1 MTGVWRVNDADDRV
15 SSAIRNVPAA
25 ALSVVR
31 SAAEPAK
38 FSSRGGIVS
47 SFTVSLLWFLLFA
60 GGGIYLAYNRI
71 NLLAATAASGAA
83 LAAYLLFGTAPLIW
97 KLVLIVPFVPL
108 VIANMDNYRR
118 ERITRPALRIYREM
132 LPSMSDTEREALE
145 AGSVW
150 WDGELFSGMPDWDRL
165 MSFPAPE
172 LSDEEQAFIDGPC
185 EELCRMLDDWDISH
199 ERADMPA
206 EVWDFIKKN
215 RFFAMIIPKHY
226 GGLEFSAY
234 ANAMVIAKLAS
245 RSTVASS
252 TVGVPNS
259 LGPAELLLHY
269 GTDEQ
274 KDHYLPGLASGDE
287 IPCFALTSPQAGS
300 DAAALI
306 DTGIV
311 CKDTWN
317 GKKIVGI
324 RLNWDK
330 RYITLAPVATVLGL
344 AFKLS
349 DPDHLI
355 GDKDDYGITAA
366 LIPTD
371 IPGVTVGR
379 RHHPLNIP
387 FQNGPT
393 SGKDVFVPLDYIIGG
408 QEMAGKGWKM
418 LVELLSVGRA
428 ITLPS
433 SAAGGSQ
440 AASWSAGAYTQLRKQ
455 FGVPV
460 AKFDGVGEALARIA
474 GHTYIMNA
482 AVTVT
487 SGAIDQ
493 GEKPAVPSAILKYH
507 CTEFGRKVANDTMDV
522 HGGKAIMLGPRNY
535 VGRGYMA
542 TPIAITVEGANILT
556 RSLIIFGQGAM
567 RCHPF
572 VLREL
577 HAAQDE
583 NEERGLIEFDDA
595 LFSHIGY
602 AVSNL
607 ARAFFLALTHAK
619 FSSVPINTP
628 TRRYYQNIN
637 RYSAAFALASDFAM
651 LTLGGKLKIKEL
663 LSARLGDVLSSMYLA
678 STVLKHFENQGRR
691 ATDLPLVEWSVRTL
705 MYNAQEQL
713 HSFLRNFPNRP
724 VAFLLRW
731 FIFPRGRTYSA
742 PSDALGR
749 KLVDL
754 VTKSGEGRDRLSKQA
769 YTTAEPGNPL
779 GLLQEALLLSEALA
793 PLEQKLKQAHKEGLI
808 KSEYIGHQIDEA
820 ELAEVINDSEASRM
834 REYQQ
839 KVLDL
844 LAVDDFAPEEIGRAG
859 ARSEGITPA
868 ASSNMDT
875 GKSSKKP
882 VVKKRGSPA
891 GKKAATKKTSKKKK

>member
-1 MTGVWRVNDADDRV
+1 M
-15 SSAIRNVPAA
+15 
-25 ALSVVR
+25 
-31 SAAEPAK
+31 
-38 FSSRGGIVS
+38 VS
-47 SFTVSLLWFLLFA
+47 SFLVAVLWFLLFA
-60 GGGIYLAYNRI
+60 GGGIYLAYNRVK
-71 NLLAATAASGAA
+71 LLPATAITGSA
-83 LAAYLLFGTAPLIW
+83 LFVYSIFGTAPFAWLLLLW
-97 KLVLIVPFVPL
+97 ALFALMIV
-108 VIANMDNYRR
+108 ANMTEFRR
-118 ERITRPALRIYREM
+118 EKITRPALNVYRTM

-165 MSFPAPE
+165 MSFPAPK

-185 EELCRMLDDWDISH
+185 EELCRMLDDWDISFQ
-199 ERADMPA
+199 RADMPPQ
-206 EVWDFIKKN
+206 VWKFIKKH
-215 RFFAMIIPKHY
+215 RFFAMIIPKKY

-245 RSTVASS
+245 RSTTASS

-269 GTDEQ
+269 GTEEQ
-274 KDHYLPGLASGDE
+274 KNRYLPGLASGDE

-306 DTGIV
+306 DSGVV
-311 CKDTWN
+311 CKGMWE
-317 GKKIVGI
+317 GEEIVGI
-324 RLNWDK
+324 KLNWDK

-344 AFKLS
+344 AFKLY

-355 GDKDDYGITAA
+355 GDVEEYGITAA
-366 LIPTD
+366 LIPTNT
-371 IPGVTVGR
+371 PGVTVGR
-379 RHHPLNIP
+379 RHYPLTIP

-393 SGKDVFVPLDYIIGG
+393 SGSDVFVPLDYIIGG
-408 QEMAGKGWKM
+408 TKMAGKGWKM

-440 AASWSAGAYTQLRKQ
+440 AASYSAGAYTRIRRQ
-455 FGVPV
+455 FNLPV

-474 GHTYIMNA
+474 GYTYIMNA
-482 AVTVT
+482 GISVT

-507 CTEFGRKVANDTMDV
+507 CTELGRKVANDTMDV
-522 HGGKAIMLGPRNY
+522 HGGKAIMLGPKNY
-535 VGRGYMA
+535 VGRGFMA

-583 NEERGLIEFDDA
+583 NRERGLIQFDEA

-602 AVSNL
+602 AISNL
-607 ARAFFLALTHAK
+607 ARSFFLALTHAK
-619 FSSVPINTP
+619 FSKVPLNTP

-637 RYSAAFALASDFAM
+637 RYSAAFALATDFAM

-678 STVLKHFENQGRR
+678 STVLKHFENQGRK
-691 ATDLPLVEWSVRTL
+691 AADLPLVEWSVRTL
-705 MYNAQEQL
+705 MYHAQEQL
-713 HSFLRNFPNRP
+713 HSFLRNLPNRP
-724 VAFLLRW
+724 VAFFLRC

-742 PSDALGR
+742 PSDELSR
-749 KLVDL
+749 SVVDL
-754 VTKSGEGRDRLSKQA
+754 ITQCGDARERLSQQA
-769 YTTAEPGNPL
+769 YTTLEPGNPL
-779 GLLQEALLLSEALA
+779 GLLEEALELTEKYE
-793 PLEQKLKQAHKEGLI
+793 PLESKLRQARKEGLI
-808 KSEYIGHQIDEA
+808 RADYFGYQIDEA
-820 ELAEVINDSEASRM
+820 EKGEIISGAEASELRDYH
-834 REYQQ
+834 R
-839 KVLDL
+839 KVLAL
-844 LAVDDFAPEEIGRAG
+844 LAVDDFDESEL
-859 ARSEGITPA
+859 ARSTKGQGKAKTGTTTKRA
-868 ASSNMDT
+868 AAK
-875 GKSSKKP
+875 KSSKRK
-882 VVKKRGSPA
+882 SMSA
-891 GKKAATKKTSKKKK
+891 GTVSKKNTTD

>member
-1 MTGVWRVNDADDRV
+1 
-15 SSAIRNVPAA
+15 
-25 ALSVVR
+25 L
-31 SAAEPAK
+31 
-38 FSSRGGIVS
+38 S
-47 SFTVSLLWFLLFA
+47 SFIIGLLWFLLFA

-71 NLLAATAASGAA
+71 NLLFSTVATGVTLTVYTLLGSASGFWLLILW
-83 LAAYLLFGTAPLIW
+83 LA
-97 KLVLIVPFVPL
+97 FVPMIL
-108 VIANMDNYRR
+108 ANMVDFRR
-118 ERITRPALRIYREM
+118 EKLSRPALAMYRKM
-132 LPSMSDTEREALE
+132 LPTMSDTEREALE

-150 WDGELFSGMPDWDRL
+150 WDGELFSGMPDWDKL
-165 MSFPAPE
+165 MSFPAPT
-172 LSDEEQAFIDGPC
+172 LSDEEQAFLDGPC
-185 EELCRMLDDWDISH
+185 EELCKMLDDWDISH
-199 ERADMPA
+199 ERGDMPT
-206 EVWDFIKKN
+206 EVWDFIKKK

-245 RSTVASS
+245 RNTTASS

-269 GTDEQ
+269 GTDAQ
-274 KDHYLPGLASGDE
+274 KDHYLPGLASGKE
-287 IPCFALTSPQAGS
+287 IPCFALTSAQAGS

-306 DTGIV
+306 DSGIV
-311 CKDTWN
+311 CKGSWN
-317 GKKIVGI
+317 GKQITGI
-324 RLNWDK
+324 RLNWNK

-344 AFKLS
+344 AFKLD

-355 GDKDDYGITAA
+355 GDKDHYGITAA

-371 IPGVTVGR
+371 TPGVTVGR
-379 RHHPLNIP
+379 RHYPLNIA

-393 SGKDVFVPLDYIIGG
+393 TGEDVFVPLDYIIGG
-408 QEMAGKGWKM
+408 QDMAGKGWKM

-433 SAAGGSQ
+433 TAAGGSQ
-440 AASWSAGAYTQLRKQ
+440 AASWSSGAYTQLRKQ
-455 FGVPV
+455 FGLPV
-460 AKFDGVGEALARIA
+460 ARFDGVGEALARIG
-474 GHTYIMNA
+474 GHTYILNA
-482 AVTVT
+482 AVSVT

-493 GEKPAVPSAILKYH
+493 GEKPSVPSAILKYH
-507 CTEFGRKVANDTMDV
+507 CTELGRKVANDTMDV
-522 HGGKAIMLGPRNY
+522 HGGKAIMMGPSNY

-577 HAAQDE
+577 QAAQHE
-583 NEERGLIEFDDA
+583 NKDRALTEFDDA

-602 AVSNL
+602 AISNM

-619 FSSVPINTP
+619 FSNVPLNTP

-691 ATDLPLVEWSVRTL
+691 ASDLPLVEWSVRML
-705 MYNAQEQL
+705 MYHAQEQL

-724 VAFLLRW
+724 IAFLLRV

-742 PSDALGR
+742 PSDELGR
-749 KLVDL
+749 KVVDL
-754 VTKSGEGRDRLSKQA
+754 MTHTGEARDRLSEQA
-769 YTTAEPGNPL
+769 YTTSEPGNPL
-779 GLLQEALLLSEALA
+779 GLLQDALRLSEECG
-793 PLEQKLKQAHKEGLI
+793 PLEQKLHEAKKDGTIGSSYLGYQIEEAEKAGLI
-808 KSEYIGHQIDEA
+808 SAAEA
-820 ELAEVINDSEASRM
+820 AQM
-834 REYQQ
+834 RVYHE
-839 KVLDL
+839 KVQALM
-844 LAVDDFAPEEIGRAG
+844 AVDDFAPDEIGRSGKAMG
-859 ARSEGITPA
+859 TVTKPARPA
-868 ASSNMDT
+868 AS
-875 GKSSKKP
+875 
-882 VVKKRGSPA
+882 
-891 GKKAATKKTSKKKK
+891 KTSAKKKKASRKKKVNAKKTTPKEETAN